1 MGVKCVKII
10 ISNEITITDA
20 TQEILDWCKRELVL
34 PNPEYAKKERMGL
47 WVGNTPRTLSLY
59 KINGNSVI
67 IPIGAFKYIKP
78 ILNTYNIE
86 YVQDMANNEPVEYNA
101 EVNLYDYQE
110 KAVEQMLKAGYGILQ
125 SPAGS
130 GKTQM
135 GIALA
140 VKLGKKCLWLTH
152 TQDLLKQSYDRAS
165 QYIDKSLLG
174 TITAGKVNIGSGIT
188 FATVQTLS
196 KQDLTQ
202 YKYMWDV
209 VITDECFSCDTLIS
223 TINGYKKIKDI
234 NYGDMVLSYNHKTK
248 KAEYKPVIHKFSKG
262 AESVLTVFV
271 ENGKMVITGNHPIY
285 TQRGYIKAEE
295 LTNGDYVL
303 RDMSETCRFAENEG
317 KQQKQG
323 KKKRL
328 RLLFKGMFK
337 KRGSSSQYMDTRKTE
352 KGIGTDERA
361 EQDGSIYKAKT
372 VNENKQSYEQTRDKG
387 KGIKDI
393 KGTRSQ
399 TAYKGWKRN
408 RTDRATENVNGCVDR
423 IRSIF
428 RVCCANKKSKRG
440 LSYLLQNRFSN
451 TDSYVGNRNR
461 WKLSLFTKKTRTGQ
475 EENGLFKWVRVESIE
490 VQEQTSDGTFDGLCP
505 DGKVYNIG
513 VEDNHNYFA
522 NNILVHNCHRVA
534 GTPTTMTQFSK
545 VISNLACNHKYG
557 LSATVHRADGMIKC
571 AYMLIGDVKCIV
583 PDEAVKDK
591 VMAVSIERIDT
602 GCDIPF
608 SALDTDGTINY
619 TKLISSL
626 AMNTRRNDIIYDKLM
641 HNSAHYNLILSDR
654 LDQLYY
660 LYNQLPPT
668 LQEQSAVIDGKMT
681 SKKAKAEREQAI
693 EDMRTGKKHFL
704 FASYKLAKEGLDIP
718 RLDRLHLA
726 TPQKDYAIIV
736 QSVGR
741 VARTFEGKE
750 QPICYD
756 YVDKFK
762 MAENM
767 YKTRCR
773 HYRKCG
779 CVLNG

>member
-1 MGVKCVKII
+1 MKVI
-10 ISNEITITDA
+10 ISNEITIIEA

-67 IPIGAFKYIKP
+67 LPVGAFKHISP
-78 ILNTYNIE
+78 ILNTYKYE
-86 YVQDMANNEPVEYNA
+86 KSLDLANNKPVSYNA

-165 QYIDKSLLG
+165 RYIDKSLLG

-188 FATVQTLS
+188 FATVQTLA

-209 VITDECFSCDTLIS
+209 VITDE
-223 TINGYKKIKDI
+223 
-234 NYGDMVLSYNHKTK
+234 
-248 KAEYKPVIHKFSKG
+248 
-262 AESVLTVFV
+262 
-271 ENGKMVITGNHPIY
+271 
-285 TQRGYIKAEE
+285 
-295 LTNGDYVL
+295 
-303 RDMSETCRFAENEG
+303 
-317 KQQKQG
+317 
-323 KKKRL
+323 
-328 RLLFKGMFK
+328 
-337 KRGSSSQYMDTRKTE
+337 
-352 KGIGTDERA
+352 
-361 EQDGSIYKAKT
+361 
-372 VNENKQSYEQTRDKG
+372 
-387 KGIKDI
+387 
-393 KGTRSQ
+393 
-399 TAYKGWKRN
+399 
-408 RTDRATENVNGCVDR
+408 
-423 IRSIF
+423 
-428 RVCCANKKSKRG
+428 
-440 LSYLLQNRFSN
+440 
-451 TDSYVGNRNR
+451 
-461 WKLSLFTKKTRTGQ
+461 
-475 EENGLFKWVRVESIE
+475 
-490 VQEQTSDGTFDGLCP
+490 
-505 DGKVYNIG
+505 
-513 VEDNHNYFA
+513 
-522 NNILVHNCHRVA
+522 CHRVA

-545 VISNLACNHKYG
+545 VISNLACEHKYG
-557 LSATVHRADGMIKC
+557 LSATLHRADGLIKC
-571 AYMLIGDVKCIV
+571 AYMLVGDVKCIV

-591 VMAVSIERIDT
+591 VMAVNIERVDT
-602 GCDIPF
+602 NCEIPF

-626 AMNTRRNDIIYDKLM
+626 AGSTKRNDIIYDKLM
-641 HNSAHYNLILSDR
+641 KNSAHYNLILSDR

-660 LYNQLPPT
+660 LYSQLPPT

-693 EDMRTGKKHFL
+693 EDMRSGKKHFL

-750 QPICYD
+750 QPICFD
-756 YVDKFK
+756 YVDNFK

-767 YKTRCR
+767 YKARCR
-773 HYRKCG
+773 HYKKCG
-779 CVLNG
+779 CKL

>member
-1 MGVKCVKII
+1 MKVI
-10 ISNEITITDA
+10 ISNEITITEA
-20 TQEILDWCKRELVL
+20 TQEILDWCKKELVL

-110 KAVEQMLKAGYGILQ
+110 KAVEQMLGAGYGILQ
-125 SPAGS
+125 SPCGS

-140 VKLGKKCLWLTH
+140 VKLGKKCLWLTNKN
-152 TQDLLKQSYDRAS
+152 DLLKQSYDRAR

-174 TITAGKVNIGSGIT
+174 TITGGKINIGAGIT
-188 FATVQTLS
+188 FATVQTLA

-209 VITDECFSCDTLIS
+209 VIVDECHSCS
-223 TINGYKKIKDI
+223 
-234 NYGDMVLSYNHKTK
+234 
-248 KAEYKPVIHKFSKG
+248 
-262 AESVLTVFV
+262 
-271 ENGKMVITGNHPIY
+271 
-285 TQRGYIKAEE
+285 
-295 LTNGDYVL
+295 
-303 RDMSETCRFAENEG
+303 
-317 KQQKQG
+317 
-323 KKKRL
+323 
-328 RLLFKGMFK
+328 
-337 KRGSSSQYMDTRKTE
+337 
-352 KGIGTDERA
+352 
-361 EQDGSIYKAKT
+361 
-372 VNENKQSYEQTRDKG
+372 
-387 KGIKDI
+387 
-393 KGTRSQ
+393 
-399 TAYKGWKRN
+399 
-408 RTDRATENVNGCVDR
+408 
-423 IRSIF
+423 
-428 RVCCANKKSKRG
+428 
-440 LSYLLQNRFSN
+440 
-451 TDSYVGNRNR
+451 
-461 WKLSLFTKKTRTGQ
+461 
-475 EENGLFKWVRVESIE
+475 
-490 VQEQTSDGTFDGLCP
+490 
-505 DGKVYNIG
+505 
-513 VEDNHNYFA
+513 
-522 NNILVHNCHRVA
+522 
-534 GTPTTMTQFSK
+534 GTPTAMTQFSK
-545 VISNLACNHKYG
+545 VLSNLACEHKYG
-557 LSATVHRADGMIKC
+557 LSATVHRADGLIKC
-571 AYMLIGDVKCIV
+571 VYMLLGDIKYTV
-583 PDEAVKDK
+583 PDGAVKDK
-591 VMAVSIERIDT
+591 TMQVQIQRIDT
-602 GCDIPF
+602 CLDIPM

-626 AMNTRRNDIIYDKLM
+626 AMSTRRNDIIYDKLM
-641 HNSAHYNLILSDR
+641 KNSDHYNLILSDR
-654 LDQLYY
+654 LDQLHY

-718 RLDRLHLA
+718 RLDRLHLV

-741 VARTFEGKE
+741 VARTFDGKE
-750 QPICYD
+750 QPICFD

-779 CVLNG
+779 CNVKGV

>member
-1 MGVKCVKII
+1 MKVI
-10 ISNEITITDA
+10 ISNEITITEP
-20 TQEILDWCKRELVL
+20 TQEIMDWCKRELVL

-47 WVGNTPRTLSLY
+47 WVGNTPRTLNLY

-78 ILNTYNIE
+78 ILNTYKVE
-86 YVQDMANNEPVEYNA
+86 YEQKMANNEHIDYNA

-152 TQDLLKQSYDRAS
+152 TQDLLKQSYERAS
-165 QYIDKSLLG
+165 KYIDKSLLG

-188 FATVQTLS
+188 FATVQTLA

-209 VITDECFSCDTLIS
+209 VIVDE
-223 TINGYKKIKDI
+223 
-234 NYGDMVLSYNHKTK
+234 
-248 KAEYKPVIHKFSKG
+248 
-262 AESVLTVFV
+262 
-271 ENGKMVITGNHPIY
+271 
-285 TQRGYIKAEE
+285 
-295 LTNGDYVL
+295 
-303 RDMSETCRFAENEG
+303 
-317 KQQKQG
+317 
-323 KKKRL
+323 
-328 RLLFKGMFK
+328 
-337 KRGSSSQYMDTRKTE
+337 
-352 KGIGTDERA
+352 
-361 EQDGSIYKAKT
+361 
-372 VNENKQSYEQTRDKG
+372 
-387 KGIKDI
+387 
-393 KGTRSQ
+393 
-399 TAYKGWKRN
+399 
-408 RTDRATENVNGCVDR
+408 
-423 IRSIF
+423 
-428 RVCCANKKSKRG
+428 
-440 LSYLLQNRFSN
+440 
-451 TDSYVGNRNR
+451 
-461 WKLSLFTKKTRTGQ
+461 
-475 EENGLFKWVRVESIE
+475 
-490 VQEQTSDGTFDGLCP
+490 
-505 DGKVYNIG
+505 
-513 VEDNHNYFA
+513 
-522 NNILVHNCHRVA
+522 CHRVA
-534 GTPTTMTQFSK
+534 GTPTSMTQFSK
-545 VISNLACNHKYG
+545 VISNLACEHKYG

-571 AYMLIGDVKCIV
+571 CYMLLGDVKYIV

-591 VMAVSIERIDT
+591 VMQVQIQRVNT
-602 GCDIPF
+602 GIDIPM

-619 TKLISSL
+619 TKLISAL
-626 AMNTRRNDIIYDKLM
+626 ANKQVRNDDILM
-641 HNSAHYNLILSDR
+641 HILSEPEHYHLILSDR

-660 LYNQLPPT
+660 LYSRLPDPIK
-668 LQEQSAVIDGKMT
+668 EFASVIDGKMT
-681 SKKAKAEREQAI
+681 SKKDKAEREQAI
-693 EDMRTGKKHFL
+693 EDMRSGKKRFL

-750 QPICYD
+750 QPICFD

-779 CVLNG
+779 CNVKGVGK

>member
-1 MGVKCVKII
+1 MKVI
-10 ISNEITITDA
+10 ISNEITITEA

-67 IPIGAFKYIKP
+67 IPIGAFKFIKP

-86 YVQDMANNEPVEYNA
+86 YEQKMANNEHIDYNA
-101 EVNLYDYQE
+101 EVSLYDYQE

-165 QYIDKSLLG
+165 QYMDKSLLG

-188 FATVQTLS
+188 FATVQTLA

-209 VITDECFSCDTLIS
+209 VIVDE
-223 TINGYKKIKDI
+223 
-234 NYGDMVLSYNHKTK
+234 
-248 KAEYKPVIHKFSKG
+248 
-262 AESVLTVFV
+262 
-271 ENGKMVITGNHPIY
+271 
-285 TQRGYIKAEE
+285 
-295 LTNGDYVL
+295 
-303 RDMSETCRFAENEG
+303 
-317 KQQKQG
+317 
-323 KKKRL
+323 
-328 RLLFKGMFK
+328 
-337 KRGSSSQYMDTRKTE
+337 
-352 KGIGTDERA
+352 
-361 EQDGSIYKAKT
+361 
-372 VNENKQSYEQTRDKG
+372 
-387 KGIKDI
+387 
-393 KGTRSQ
+393 
-399 TAYKGWKRN
+399 
-408 RTDRATENVNGCVDR
+408 
-423 IRSIF
+423 
-428 RVCCANKKSKRG
+428 
-440 LSYLLQNRFSN
+440 
-451 TDSYVGNRNR
+451 
-461 WKLSLFTKKTRTGQ
+461 
-475 EENGLFKWVRVESIE
+475 
-490 VQEQTSDGTFDGLCP
+490 
-505 DGKVYNIG
+505 
-513 VEDNHNYFA
+513 
-522 NNILVHNCHRVA
+522 CHRVA
-534 GTPTTMTQFSK
+534 GTPTSMTQFSK
-545 VISNLACNHKYG
+545 VISNLACEHKYG

-571 AYMLIGDVKCIV
+571 CYMLLGDVKYIV

-591 VMAVSIERIDT
+591 VMQVQIQRVNT
-602 GCDIPF
+602 GIDIPM

-619 TKLISSL
+619 TKLISAL
-626 AMNTRRNDIIYDKLM
+626 ANKQVRNDDILM
-641 HNSAHYNLILSDR
+641 HILSEPEHYHLILSDR

-660 LYNQLPPT
+660 LYNRLPN
-668 LQEQSAVIDGKMT
+668 QIKEFASVIDGKMT
-681 SKKAKAEREQAI
+681 SKKGKAEREQAI
-693 EDMRTGKKHFL
+693 EDMRSGKKRFL

-741 VARTFEGKE
+741 VARTFKGKE
-750 QPICYD
+750 QPICFD

-779 CVLNG
+779 CNVKGVGK

>member
-1 MGVKCVKII
+1 MKVT
-10 ISNEITITDA
+10 ISNEITITEP

-67 IPIGAFKYIKP
+67 IPIGAFKHIKP

-110 KAVEQMLKAGYGILQ
+110 KAVEQMLGAGYGILQ
-125 SPAGS
+125 SPCGS

-140 VKLGKKCLWLTH
+140 VKLGKKCLWLTNKN
-152 TQDLLKQSYDRAS
+152 DLLKQSYDRAR

-174 TITAGKVNIGSGIT
+174 TITGGKINIGAGIT
-188 FATVQTLS
+188 FATVQTLA

-209 VITDECFSCDTLIS
+209 VIVDECHSCS
-223 TINGYKKIKDI
+223 
-234 NYGDMVLSYNHKTK
+234 
-248 KAEYKPVIHKFSKG
+248 
-262 AESVLTVFV
+262 
-271 ENGKMVITGNHPIY
+271 
-285 TQRGYIKAEE
+285 
-295 LTNGDYVL
+295 
-303 RDMSETCRFAENEG
+303 
-317 KQQKQG
+317 
-323 KKKRL
+323 
-328 RLLFKGMFK
+328 
-337 KRGSSSQYMDTRKTE
+337 
-352 KGIGTDERA
+352 
-361 EQDGSIYKAKT
+361 
-372 VNENKQSYEQTRDKG
+372 
-387 KGIKDI
+387 
-393 KGTRSQ
+393 
-399 TAYKGWKRN
+399 
-408 RTDRATENVNGCVDR
+408 
-423 IRSIF
+423 
-428 RVCCANKKSKRG
+428 
-440 LSYLLQNRFSN
+440 
-451 TDSYVGNRNR
+451 
-461 WKLSLFTKKTRTGQ
+461 
-475 EENGLFKWVRVESIE
+475 
-490 VQEQTSDGTFDGLCP
+490 
-505 DGKVYNIG
+505 
-513 VEDNHNYFA
+513 
-522 NNILVHNCHRVA
+522 
-534 GTPTTMTQFSK
+534 GTPTAMTQFSK
-545 VISNLACNHKYG
+545 VLSNLACEHKYG
-557 LSATVHRADGMIKC
+557 LSATVHRADGLIKC
-571 AYMLIGDVKCIV
+571 VYMLLGDIKYTV
-583 PDEAVKDK
+583 PDGAVKDK
-591 VMAVSIERIDT
+591 TMQVQIQRIDT
-602 GCDIPF
+602 CLDIPM

-626 AMNTRRNDIIYDKLM
+626 AISTKRNDIIYDKLM
-641 HNSAHYNLILSDR
+641 KNSAHYNLILSDR

-660 LYNQLPPT
+660 LYSQLPPT
-668 LQEQSAVIDGKMT
+668 LQGQAAVIDGKMT

-693 EDMRTGKKHFL
+693 EDMRSGKKHFL

-741 VARTFEGKE
+741 IARTFEGKE
-750 QPICYD
+750 QPICFD

-779 CVLNG
+779 CDVKGVGK

>member
-1 MGVKCVKII
+1 MKVI
-10 ISNEITITDA
+10 ISNEITITEA

-47 WVGNTPRTLSLY
+47 WVGNTPRTLNLY

-67 IPIGAFKYIKP
+67 IPIGAFKHIKP

-152 TQDLLKQSYDRAS
+152 TQDLLKQSYDRARK
-165 QYIDKSLLG
+165 YMDKSLLG

-188 FATVQTLS
+188 FATVQTLA

-209 VITDECFSCDTLIS
+209 VIVDE
-223 TINGYKKIKDI
+223 
-234 NYGDMVLSYNHKTK
+234 
-248 KAEYKPVIHKFSKG
+248 
-262 AESVLTVFV
+262 
-271 ENGKMVITGNHPIY
+271 
-285 TQRGYIKAEE
+285 
-295 LTNGDYVL
+295 
-303 RDMSETCRFAENEG
+303 
-317 KQQKQG
+317 
-323 KKKRL
+323 
-328 RLLFKGMFK
+328 
-337 KRGSSSQYMDTRKTE
+337 
-352 KGIGTDERA
+352 
-361 EQDGSIYKAKT
+361 
-372 VNENKQSYEQTRDKG
+372 
-387 KGIKDI
+387 
-393 KGTRSQ
+393 
-399 TAYKGWKRN
+399 
-408 RTDRATENVNGCVDR
+408 
-423 IRSIF
+423 
-428 RVCCANKKSKRG
+428 
-440 LSYLLQNRFSN
+440 
-451 TDSYVGNRNR
+451 
-461 WKLSLFTKKTRTGQ
+461 
-475 EENGLFKWVRVESIE
+475 
-490 VQEQTSDGTFDGLCP
+490 
-505 DGKVYNIG
+505 
-513 VEDNHNYFA
+513 
-522 NNILVHNCHRVA
+522 CHRVA
-534 GTPTTMTQFSK
+534 GTPTSMTQFSK
-545 VISNLACNHKYG
+545 VISNLACEHKYG

-571 AYMLIGDVKCIV
+571 CYMLLGDVRYIV

-591 VMAVSIERIDT
+591 VMQVQIQRVNT
-602 GCDIPF
+602 GIDIPM

-619 TKLISSL
+619 TKLISAL
-626 AMNTRRNDIIYDKLM
+626 ANKQVRNDDILM
-641 HNSAHYNLILSDR
+641 HILSEPEHYHLILSDR

-660 LYNQLPPT
+660 LYSRLPNPIK
-668 LQEQSAVIDGKMT
+668 EFASVIDGKMT
-681 SKKAKAEREQAI
+681 SKKGKEEREQAI
-693 EDMRTGKKHFL
+693 EDMRSGKKRFL

-741 VARTFEGKE
+741 IARKFEGKG

-756 YVDKFK
+756 YVDNFK

-767 YKTRCR
+767 YKARCR

-779 CVLNG
+779 CKL

>member
-1 MGVKCVKII
+1 MKVI
-10 ISNEITITDA
+10 ISNEITITEP
-20 TQEILDWCKRELVL
+20 TQEIMDWCKRELVL

-78 ILNTYNIE
+78 ILNTYKVE
-86 YVQDMANNEPVEYNA
+86 YEQKMANNEHIDYNA

-165 QYIDKSLLG
+165 KYIDKSLLG

-188 FATVQTLS
+188 FATVQTLA

-209 VITDECFSCDTLIS
+209 VIVDE
-223 TINGYKKIKDI
+223 
-234 NYGDMVLSYNHKTK
+234 
-248 KAEYKPVIHKFSKG
+248 
-262 AESVLTVFV
+262 
-271 ENGKMVITGNHPIY
+271 
-285 TQRGYIKAEE
+285 
-295 LTNGDYVL
+295 
-303 RDMSETCRFAENEG
+303 
-317 KQQKQG
+317 
-323 KKKRL
+323 
-328 RLLFKGMFK
+328 
-337 KRGSSSQYMDTRKTE
+337 
-352 KGIGTDERA
+352 
-361 EQDGSIYKAKT
+361 
-372 VNENKQSYEQTRDKG
+372 
-387 KGIKDI
+387 
-393 KGTRSQ
+393 
-399 TAYKGWKRN
+399 
-408 RTDRATENVNGCVDR
+408 
-423 IRSIF
+423 
-428 RVCCANKKSKRG
+428 
-440 LSYLLQNRFSN
+440 
-451 TDSYVGNRNR
+451 
-461 WKLSLFTKKTRTGQ
+461 
-475 EENGLFKWVRVESIE
+475 
-490 VQEQTSDGTFDGLCP
+490 
-505 DGKVYNIG
+505 
-513 VEDNHNYFA
+513 
-522 NNILVHNCHRVA
+522 CHRVA
-534 GTPTTMTQFSK
+534 GTPTSMTQFSK
-545 VISNLACNHKYG
+545 VISNLACEHKYG

-571 AYMLIGDVKCIV
+571 CYMLLGDVRYIV

-591 VMAVSIERIDT
+591 VMQVQIQRVNT
-602 GCDIPF
+602 GIDIPM

-619 TKLISSL
+619 TKLISAL
-626 AMNTRRNDIIYDKLM
+626 ANKQVRNDDILM
-641 HNSAHYNLILSDR
+641 HILSEPEHYHLILSDR

-660 LYNQLPPT
+660 LYSRLPNQIK
-668 LQEQSAVIDGKMT
+668 EFASVIDGKMT
-681 SKKAKAEREQAI
+681 SKKGKAEREQAI
-693 EDMRTGKKHFL
+693 DDMRSGKKRFL

-741 VARTFEGKE
+741 IARKFEGKG

-756 YVDKFK
+756 YVDNFK

-767 YKTRCR
+767 YKARCR

-779 CVLNG
+779 CKL